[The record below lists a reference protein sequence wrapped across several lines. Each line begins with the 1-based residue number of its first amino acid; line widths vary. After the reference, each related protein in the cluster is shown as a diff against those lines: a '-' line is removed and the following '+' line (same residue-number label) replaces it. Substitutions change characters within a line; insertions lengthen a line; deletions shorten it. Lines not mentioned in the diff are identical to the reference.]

1 MIKSIF
7 NEGKLSRYVYF
18 NNDGIITK
26 ISSKKEDDD
35 DSLWATF
42 AIGDVLP
49 FINGSYKFS
58 DYIVN
63 KNSTDIG
70 YSIVKKRVDLKS
82 RAIESQIKKITPCN
96 DADIMV
102 LLQDNFI
109 KIKAAGR
116 IIEKGISSDQEVTI
130 AGKSEH
136 PFFITLKDNPDYV
149 IKEVSVP
156 YNVIL
161 TGSEFSEKI
170 PFSHTKV
177 SVYTRPYFNTY
188 SLET

>member
-7 NEGKLSRYVYF
+7 AEGKPLRYVYF
-18 NNDGIITK
+18 TNDGAITK
-26 ISSKKEDDD
+26 ISSKREDDN

-42 AIGDVLP
+42 VIGDVLP
-49 FINGSYKFS
+49 FIDGTYRFT

-70 YSIVKKRVDLKS
+70 YSILKKKVDLKS
-82 RAIESQIKKITPCN
+82 RAIETQIKKITPCN
-96 DADIMV
+96 DADIVV
-102 LLQDNFI
+102 LLQDSII
-109 KIKAAGR
+109 KIRAAER
-116 IIEKGISSDQEVTI
+116 IIEKGISSDQEVMI

-136 PFFITLKDNPDYV
+136 SFFLTLRDNPDYV
-149 IKEVSVP
+149 LKEILVP

-161 TGSEFSEKI
+161 TGSEFLQNI
-170 PFSHTKV
+170 PFPKTKV

-188 SLET
+188 SLEI